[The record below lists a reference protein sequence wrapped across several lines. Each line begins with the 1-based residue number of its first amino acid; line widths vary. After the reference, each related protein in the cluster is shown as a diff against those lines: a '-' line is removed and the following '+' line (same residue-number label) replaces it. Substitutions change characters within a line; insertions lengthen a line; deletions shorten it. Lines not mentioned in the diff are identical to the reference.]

1 MPTRQP
7 SISGATERRVAIDTP
22 DAGRIEIAFAELGE
36 GDPVVLVHG
45 YPQHAG
51 CWRAVAP
58 ALAEHYRVICPD
70 LRGFGLSDAPGRGY
84 GIEPYAGDLRLV
96 LDELGIDRAFLA
108 GHDWGGFSAFKLCLD
123 HPERARA
130 YLALNTYS
138 PWVGRSLKTAMGMWR
153 SWYTVAFAV
162 AGGWALRRDPGPIR
176 AGSCAT
182 P

>member
-1 MPTRQP
+1 M
-7 SISGATERRVAIDTP
+7 
-22 DAGRIEIAFAELGE
+22 
-36 GDPVVLVHG
+36 
-45 YPQHAG
+45 
-51 CWRAVAP
+51 AP

-96 LDELGIDRAFLA
+96 LDELGIDRVFLA

-138 PWVGRSLKTAMGMWR
+138 PWVGRSLKTAMCMWR

-162 AGGWALRRDPGPIR
+162 AGGWALRRDPGPIPGGLMR
-176 AGSCAT
+176 DSVNGGISEADAAAYGDHLRSPERGGRPSCCTGISCGGRSLVHAAATSSPAGG
-182 P
+182 